1 MVQKR
6 IKNILIFIG
15 VIYAI
20 HIVNVLMLTPMG
32 FDLRQLGI
40 KPRTAFGL
48 IGIPF
53 APLLHGGFFHL
64 FSNTVPL
71 FVLLLLLTTFYENK
85 AIGIIAVSVV
95 LGGSMVWIFG
105 RGNYVHV
112 GASGLIY
119 SIAAFMMVNGFI
131 EKNMKS
137 LLLSIVVIFLYGGLI
152 WGVFPTHFWVSW
164 EGHLFGAIAGIVC
177 AFNTKSLE
185 K

>member
-1 MVQKR
+1 MIQKR
-6 IKNILIFIG
+6 IKYILIFIG
-15 VIYAI
+15 FIYTI
-20 HIVNVLMLTPMG
+20 HIVNVFILSPIGL
-32 FDLRQLGI
+32 DLRQLGI
-40 KPRTAFGL
+40 KPRTVLGL
-48 IGIPF
+48 IGIPL

-64 FSNTVPL
+64 FSNTIPL
-71 FVLLLLLTTFYENK
+71 FILLLLLTTFYENK
-85 AIGIIAVSVV
+85 VFIILTVSVV
-95 LGGSMVWIFG
+95 LGGFLVWLFG
-105 RGNYVHV
+105 RGGYVHI

-137 LLLSIVVIFLYGGLI
+137 LLLSIAVIFLYGGLI

-164 EGHLFGAIAGIVC
+164 EGHLFGAIAGVIC